1 MQDAKLSAQF
11 CILHFAFCIHMKQKL
26 NPPKTGLV
34 LEIGSG
40 DNPNPRSNVLVDR
53 FLGSDNRERG
63 GDLVVDRPFVVAD
76 AHQLPFKDGAF
87 AYAICSHILEHMDDP
102 TQFAAELRRT
112 CAAGYIQSPSEIAER
127 LFHWS
132 FHRWYV
138 NLVGNTL
145 VLHPKEP
152 AEPFGELFD
161 YLYEYNPAYYFF
173 QRSMPD
179 MFWIEREWHGEDL
192 KVEVRD
198 RSPLPLNDP
207 AALRAL
213 AAPRSSP
220 LALAGLFFGALAA
233 RALRTDARKMLRRL
247 VGRSYV

>member
-1 MQDAKLSAQF
+1 
-11 CILHFAFCIHMKQKL
+11 MKQKL
-26 NPPKTGLV
+26 NPPAEGLV

-53 FLGSDNRERG
+53 FLGTDNRERG
-63 GDLVVDRPFVVAD
+63 GDLVVDRPLVVAD
-76 AHQLPFKDGAF
+76 AHHLPFREGAF
-87 AYAICSHILEHMDDP
+87 AYTICSHILEHMDDP
-102 TQFAAELRRT
+102 AQFASELQRVST
-112 CAAGYIQSPSEIAER
+112 AGYIQSPSEIAER

-138 NLVGNTL
+138 NQIGDTL

-179 MFWIEREWHGEDL
+179 LFWAEHEWHGTL

-198 RSPLPLNDP
+198 QSPLRLRDP
-207 AALRAL
+207 QVLQETAK
-213 AAPRSSP
+213 PRLSLVGLVS
-220 LALAGLFFGALAA
+220 LFFTTLLARLV
-233 RALRTDARKMLRRL
+233 RADTRKKIRRL
-247 VGRSYV
+247 IGRSYV

>member
-1 MQDAKLSAQF
+1 
-11 CILHFAFCIHMKQKL
+11 MKQKL

-40 DNPNPRSNVLVDR
+40 DNPNPRSDVLVDR

-76 AHQLPFKDGAF
+76 AHHLPFKDGAF
-87 AYAICSHILEHMDDP
+87 AYSICSHILEHMDDP
-102 TQFAAELRRT
+102 EQFARELRRT
-112 CAAGYIQSPSEIAER
+112 SAAGYIQSPSEIAER

-138 NLVGNTL
+138 NLVGETL

-179 MFWIEREWHGEDL
+179 LFWVELEWHGNL
-192 KVEVRD
+192 SIEVRD
-198 RSPLPLNDP
+198 ESPLQLRDP
-207 AALRAL
+207 ETLREMVRPRTSLLGLLALFCASLVARLLRAETRAKLRAL
-213 AAPRSSP
+213 
-220 LALAGLFFGALAA
+220 
-233 RALRTDARKMLRRL
+233 LRRNYL
-247 VGRSYV
+247 

>member
-1 MQDAKLSAQF
+1 
-11 CILHFAFCIHMKQKL
+11 MKQKL
-26 NPPKTGLV
+26 NPPATGLV

-76 AHQLPFKDGAF
+76 AHHLPFRDGAF
-87 AYAICSHILEHMDDP
+87 AYTICSHILEHMDDP
-102 TQFAAELRRT
+102 QQFASELRRVSE
-112 CAAGYIQSPSEIAER
+112 AGYIQSPSEIAER

-138 NLVGNTL
+138 NLVGDTL

-161 YLYEYNPAYYFF
+161 YLYAYNPAYHAF

-179 MFWIEREWHGEDL
+179 MFWVEREWHGDDL
-192 KVEVRD
+192 RVEVRD
-198 RSPLPLNDP
+198 
-207 AALRAL
+207 
-213 AAPRSSP
+213 SSP
-220 LALAGLFFGALAA
+220 LALRDPEALRALVTPRVSPLALLVGLAQSIAA
-233 RALRTDARKMLRRL
+233 RLLGSEGRERVRKLL
-247 VGRSYV
+247 GRSYI

>member
-1 MQDAKLSAQF
+1 
-11 CILHFAFCIHMKQKL
+11 MKQKL
-26 NPPKTGLV
+26 NPPPTGLV

-53 FLGSDNRERG
+53 FPGSDNRERG

-76 AHQLPFKDGAF
+76 AHYLPFKADAF
-87 AYAICSHILEHMDDP
+87 SYTICSHILEHMDEP
-102 TQFAAELRRT
+102 LLFASELKRVSK
-112 CAAGYIQSPSEIAER
+112 AGYIQSPSEIAER

-138 NLVGNTL
+138 NLVGDTL

-179 MFWIEREWHGEDL
+179 LFWIEREWHGEDL
-192 KVEVRD
+192 KVEVCTT
-198 RSPLPLNDP
+198 
-207 AALRAL
+207 
-213 AAPRSSP
+213 SP
-220 LALAGLFFGALAA
+220 LALSDPT
-233 RALRTDARKMLRRL
+233 ALRELSTPRFNLAQLIGIFGFALFGRSFGLGVRKRLRK
-247 VGRSYV
+247 VFGRSYL

>member
-1 MQDAKLSAQF
+1 
-11 CILHFAFCIHMKQKL
+11 MKQKL
-26 NPPKTGLV
+26 NPPAAGLV

-40 DNPNPRSNVLVDR
+40 DNPNPRSDILCDR
-53 FLGSDNRERG
+53 FISDNTERG
-63 GDLVVDRPFVVAD
+63 GNIVIDRPLVVAD
-76 AHQLPFKDGAF
+76 AHHLPFRTGAF

-102 TQFAAELRRT
+102 QQFARELSRVS
-112 CAAGYIQSPSEIAER
+112 AGGYIQSPSEIAER

-138 NLVGNTL
+138 NLVDGRL

-179 MFWIEREWHGEDL
+179 LFWVEQEWHGSVE
-192 KVEVRD
+192 VEVRD
-198 RSPLPLNDP
+198 SSPLPLGDP
-207 AALRAL
+207 AALREL
-213 AAPRSSP
+213 VRPRMGLP
-220 LALAGLFFGALAA
+220 RLVALFFATLLARLLRAGA
-233 RALRTDARKMLRRL
+233 RRRL
-247 VGRSYV
+247 RSLLGRSYV

>member
-1 MQDAKLSAQF
+1 
-11 CILHFAFCIHMKQKL
+11 MKQKL
-26 NPPKTGLV
+26 HPPKTGLV

-40 DNPNPRSNVLVDR
+40 DNPNPRSDVLVDR

-102 TQFAAELRRT
+102 RQFGRELERVS
-112 CAAGYIQSPSEIAER
+112 AAGYIQSPSEIAER

-138 NLVGNTL
+138 NLEGDTL
-145 VLHPKEP
+145 VLHPREP
-152 AEPFGELFD
+152 QEPFGELFD

-179 MFWIEREWHGEDL
+179 LFWIEREWRAGNL
-192 KVEVRD
+192 RIEVRD
-198 RSPLPLNDP
+198 SSPLPLRDP
-207 AALRAL
+207 QALRAL
-213 AAPRSSP
+213 VRPRLST
-220 LALAGLFFGALAA
+220 LRLVALFFVALGTRLLRGPA
-233 RALRTDARKMLRRL
+233 RARLRGLLR
-247 VGRSYV
+247 RSYV

>member
-1 MQDAKLSAQF
+1 
-11 CILHFAFCIHMKQKL
+11 MKQKL
-26 NPPKTGLV
+26 NPPKAGLV

-40 DNPNPRSNVLVDR
+40 DNPNPRSDVLVDR
-53 FLGSDNRERG
+53 FLGADNRERG

-76 AHQLPFKDGAF
+76 AHHLPFRDRAF

-102 TQFAAELRRT
+102 VQFAHELERT
-112 CAAGYIQSPSEIAER
+112 SAAGYIQSPSEIAER

-138 NLVGNTL
+138 NLVDDTL

-152 AEPFGELFD
+152 TEPFGELFD

-179 MFWIEREWHGEDL
+179 LFWVEREWRAGTL
-192 KVEVRD
+192 RVEVRD
-198 RSPLPLNDP
+198 TSPLPLSDP
-207 AALRAL
+207 AALRDL
-213 AAPRSSP
+213 ARPRRGP
-220 LALAGLFFGALAA
+220 LGLIGLFLLALFG
-233 RALRTDARKMLRRL
+233 RALRTDMRKRLRRL
-247 VGRSYV
+247 FGRSYV

>member
-1 MQDAKLSAQF
+1 
-11 CILHFAFCIHMKQKL
+11 MKQKL
-26 NPPKTGLV
+26 NPPATGLV

-53 FLGSDNRERG
+53 FVGSDNRERG

-102 TQFAAELRRT
+102 AQFAAEIQRT
-112 CAAGYIQSPSEIAER
+112 CDAGYIQSPSEIAER

-138 NLVGNTL
+138 NMVDDTL

-152 AEPFGELFD
+152 EEPFGELFD

-179 MFWIEREWHGEDL
+179 LFWIEREWHRGDL
-192 KVEVRD
+192 KVEVRAD
-198 RSPLPLNDP
+198 SPLPLRNP
-207 AALRAL
+207 EALRELVAARHSPLKLISLFFAAL
-213 AAPRSSP
+213 
-220 LALAGLFFGALAA
+220 FA
-233 RALRTDARKMLRRL
+233 RALRSDARKLLRRL
-247 VGRSYV
+247 AGRSYV

>member
-1 MQDAKLSAQF
+1 MP
-11 CILHFAFCIHMKQKL
+11 QKL
-26 NPPKTGLV
+26 NPPATGLV

-76 AHQLPFKDGAF
+76 AHHLPFKDAAF
-87 AYAICSHILEHMDDP
+87 AYSICSHILEHMDDP
-102 TQFAAELRRT
+102 QQFARELERVSV
-112 CAAGYIQSPSEIAER
+112 AGYIQSPSEVAER

-138 NLVGNTL
+138 NLVGDTL
-145 VLHPKEP
+145 VLHPREP
-152 AEPFGELFD
+152 QEPFGELFD
-161 YLYEYNPAYYFF
+161 YLYEHNPAYFFF

-179 MFWIEREWHGEDL
+179 LFWVEREWGTGNL

-198 RSPLPLNDP
+198 TSPLPLRDP
-207 AALRAL
+207 AALRELVRPRLSPPRL
-213 AAPRSSP
+213 AA
-220 LALAGLFFGALAA
+220 LFFASLLARLFRAETRA
-233 RALRTDARKMLRRL
+233 RLRSLFR
-247 VGRSYV
+247 RSYV

>member
-1 MQDAKLSAQF
+1 MR
-11 CILHFAFCIHMKQKL
+11 QKL
-26 NPPKTGLV
+26 NPPPTGLV

-40 DNPNPRSNVLVDR
+40 DNPNPRSNVLLDR
-53 FLGSDNRERG
+53 FLGDDNRERG

-76 AHQLPFKDGAF
+76 AHYLPFKQGAF
-87 AYAICSHILEHMDDP
+87 AYIICSHILEHMDDP
-102 TQFAAELRRT
+102 EQFARELGRVGK
-112 CAAGYIQSPSEIAER
+112 AGYIQSPAEVAER

-138 NLVGNTL
+138 NYVDDTF

-179 MFWIEREWHGEDL
+179 LFWAEAEWHGE
-192 KVEVRD
+192 VRVRVQD
-198 RSPLPLNDP
+198 TSPLPLQDP
-207 AALRAL
+207 EALRHL
-213 AAPRSSP
+213 ARPRLSP
-220 LALAGLFFGALAA
+220 LGLLRLFAVALVA
-233 RALRTDARKMLRRL
+233 RTLRLGGRKQLRRL
-247 VGRSYV
+247 LGRSYV